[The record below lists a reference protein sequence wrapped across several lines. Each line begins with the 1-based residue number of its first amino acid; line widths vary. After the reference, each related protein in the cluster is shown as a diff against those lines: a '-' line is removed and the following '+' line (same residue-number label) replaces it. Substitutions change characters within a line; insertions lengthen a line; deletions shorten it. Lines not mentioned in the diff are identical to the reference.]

1 MPGKLIRDARQPGS
15 QPQTAPGQRRI

>member
-1 MPGKLIRDARQPGS
+1 MLGNLIRYTWQPGS